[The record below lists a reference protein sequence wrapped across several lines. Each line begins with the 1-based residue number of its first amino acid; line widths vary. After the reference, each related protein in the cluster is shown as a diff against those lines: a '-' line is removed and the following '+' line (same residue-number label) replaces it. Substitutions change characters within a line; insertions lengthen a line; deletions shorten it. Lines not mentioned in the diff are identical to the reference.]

1 MKCTINK
8 TLLIEMHNHK
18 NICQIDRIALKHFP
32 SMRDLCIFFLSRKDK
47 KPDRAPPPPRFAAK
61 RGLNERGR
69 GTDRGKARGR
79 GRGGSAP
86 PSIGSKPPQLAQ
98 QNSSEYAIEGEEW
111 ETASESSDFL
121 GRNDSRSDK
130 DQDKRDS
137 TPGKRSF
144 SSQRP
149 VSDRQ
154 NRKGQT
160 DWRKQN
166 GVDYSRNP
174 NKEKS
179 PNHLTKNGL
188 ARGGNGAPRKSNYSN
203 KKENVSNVYRVD
215 HMVNNDPNAIK
226 NAINNSK

>member
-1 MKCTINK
+1 MFI
-8 TLLIEMHNHK
+8 IEHLN
-18 NICQIDRIALKHFP
+18 
-32 SMRDLCIFFLSRKDK
+32 IFFIYRKDK
-47 KPDRAPPPPRFAAK
+47 KPERAPPPPRFAAK

-69 GTDRGKARGR
+69 GTDRGKARGK

-98 QNSSEYAIEGEEW
+98 QNSSEYAAVEGEEW

-121 GRNDSRSDK
+121 GRNDSRNDR
-130 DQDKRDS
+130 DNDKRDS
-137 TPGKRSF
+137 TPGRKSF

-149 VSDRQ
+149 AGDRQ
-154 NRKGQT
+154 NRKGQS

-166 GVDYSRNP
+166 GVDNYRNP

-188 ARGGNGAPRKSNYSN
+188 ARGSNGAPRKSNYSS
-203 KKENVSNVYRVD
+203 KKENVSDVYRVD
-215 HMVNNDPNAIK
+215 HMVANDQ
-226 NAINNSK
+226 NAINNAFNNLSYK